1 MSESIDSVDRE
12 VRERA
17 ARDFDTSLVIEA
29 GAGTG
34 KTTLLVD
41 RIERLVRSGRALLTE
56 IAAVTFT
63 ENAATTMKLR
73 LRERLERVRV
83 DARVPDEERRRAAEA
98 LDVLERAAIS
108 TIHALCAALLQER
121 PLECNVVPGFRVADE
136 GETDVLFAQ
145 AWDEWLSERLTGTGG
160 ALLLEA
166 MEAEIPLEGLSAWG
180 ERTSLR
186 GLARRLLEQRDLA
199 PLVAAAASDP
209 ARCRDEIAPLALRG
223 LELAREA
230 AAGDAL
236 A

>member
-1 MSESIDSVDRE
+1 MSESFDSVDRE

-73 LRERLERVRV
+73 LRERLERVRA
-83 DARVPDEERRRAAEA
+83 DARVADEERRRAAEA

-145 AWDEWLSERLTGTGG
+145 AWDEWLSERLTGPGG